1 MTTLTL
7 TPDQQQGKAQLISFL
22 ANPLQPVMVI
32 EGYSGTGKST
42 LVDAF
47 LKELPVIIKTVK
59 LINPD
64 FKDFQEVFITATTN
78 KAAEALSSISGRAV
92 RTIYSVLGLRLKF
105 NYKARKNVLVQADE
119 HFRIQNSLIL
129 IDEASY
135 ANEELMNFVYKICHR
150 CKIIWMGDPA
160 QLLNG
165 DGGTKAPAFTKGY
178 PTVRLTQVVRQD
190 PNNQIQALSTM
201 FRNAVNTLQF
211 QHFTPNGQDV
221 IYLNRIDFDDAIVS
235 EFTRADWNQSQS
247 RVLAWT
253 NAKVEKYNKGITQ
266 LTKGTA
272 SIQEGD
278 YVVCNQYVNKG
289 KSSIKTD
296 ALVRIK
302 DMRPHK
308 QYGSRGHLVELVG
321 YPDEFFL
328 PGSLASRKRALE
340 RAIAS
345 NDSQAVYAIQNEWID
360 LRATFASTINKSQGS
375 TYDIVFIDLDDINR
389 CSSAENIARLMYVG
403 VSRARF
409 KVYLTGIL
417 S

>member
-1 MTTLTL
+1 MSLTL

-59 LINPD
+59 LINPG
-64 FKDFQEVFITATTN
+64 FKDFEEVFITATTN

-92 RTIYSVLGLRLKF
+92 RTIYSVLGLRIK
-105 NYKARKNVLVQADE
+105 YHHKARKNVLVQADE
-119 HFRIQNSLIL
+119 HNQIHNSLLL

-135 ANEELMNFVYKICHR
+135 ANKELMNFVYKICR
-150 CKIIWMGDPA
+150 NCKIIWMGDPA
-160 QLLNG
+160 QLLNA
-165 DGGTKAPAFTKGY
+165 DDTQKAPVFNMGY

-190 PNNQIQALSTM
+190 PSNQIQALSTM
-201 FRNAVNTLQF
+201 FRNAVNTLEFQQF
-211 QHFTPNGQDV
+211 LPNGQDV

-235 EFTRADWNQSQS
+235 EFTRPDWNQSQS

-272 SIQEGD
+272 SVQEGD
-278 YVVCNQYVNKG
+278 YVVCNQFVQMG
-289 KSSIKTD
+289 KDSVKTD

-302 DMRPHK
+302 SMRPHK
-308 QYGSRGHLVELVG
+308 QHGARGHLIELVG
-321 YPDEFFL
+321 YAAEFFM
-328 PGSLASRKRALE
+328 PGSLESRKRAFN
-340 RAIAS
+340 RAIEA
-345 NDSQAVYAIQNEWID
+345 NDATAIYTIQNEWID

-375 TYDIVFIDLDDINR
+375 TYDKVFIDLDDINR
-389 CSSAENIARLMYVG
+389 CSSAETIARLMYVG